1 MLFVLLVAYLLYVY
15 RKLSPENRRKL
26 VKLILAASLIGLL
39 LLLVVTGRLNWLFA
53 AIGALLPLVPRV
65 IRMFLGYWPSLIPYF
80 RRYQQNKQSS
90 MQTRFIKLQID
101 MLNGQLQGE
110 VLEGDFKASMLKDL
124 SLEQLTQLLE
134 ECQREDAE
142 SAALLTAYMKRAHP
156 DWTSKAGPYEY
167 DKTAS
172 GMSEQEARNILG
184 VSSTAGKK
192 DIIKAHKH
200 LMQKLHPDR
209 GGSDYLAQQINQAKS
224 TLMTLF

>member
-1 MLFVLLVAYLLYVY
+1 ML
-15 RKLSPENRRKL
+15 S
-26 VKLILAASLIGLL
+26 SLIGLL
-39 LLLVVTGRLNWLFA
+39 VLLVFTGRLNWLIA
-53 AIGALLPLVPRV
+53 AIGALLPLIPRV
-65 IRMFLGYWPSLIPYF
+65 MKMFVGYWPSIAPYF

-101 MLNGQLQGE
+101 MLNGELQGE
-110 VLEGDFKASMLKDL
+110 VLEGVFKDTRLKDL

-134 ECQREDAE
+134 ECQRENAE
-142 SAALLTAYMKRAHP
+142 SAALLSAYMKRAHP
-156 DWTSKAGPYEY
+156 DWTSKSGPYEY

-172 GMSEQEARNILG
+172 AMSEQEARDILG

-192 DIIKAHKH
+192 EVIKAHKH